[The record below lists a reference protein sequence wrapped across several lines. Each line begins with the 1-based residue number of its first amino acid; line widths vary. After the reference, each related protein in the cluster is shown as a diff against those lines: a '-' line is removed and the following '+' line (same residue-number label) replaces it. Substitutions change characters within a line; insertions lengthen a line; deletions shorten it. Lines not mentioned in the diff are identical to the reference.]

1 MRHSKIIFSWLVLNF
16 PLLMIVAAGFISGLL
31 VPVFHDITYITHTI
45 FALFLI
51 TLVYS
56 IKVAW
61 DLSTSNTD
69 QLKRIWLTLGD
80 RDMIVDILD
89 NQFKFLRFM
98 INFLMSLGF
107 IGTVVGVV
115 IGFSNFPADAFSNVE
130 AMQVFVRQM
139 LLGFATELNTLL
151 MGLATSLWLS
161 VVVFMLEYY
170 QDGLLSLIFS
180 GKRDLLEE

>member
-16 PLLMIVAAGFISGLL
+16 PLLMIVAAGFITGLL
-31 VPVFHDITYITHTI
+31 TPVFQDITYITHTI
-45 FALFLI
+45 FGLFLFS
-51 TLVYS
+51 LFYS
-56 IKVAW
+56 AKVAW
-61 DLSTSNTD
+61 NLTTTDND
-69 QLKRIWLTLGD
+69 QLKKIWLTLGD
-80 RDMIVDILD
+80 RAMIVDILD

-98 INFLMSLGF
+98 INFLMGLGF
-107 IGTVVGVV
+107 IGTVIGVI
-115 IGFSNFPADAFSNVE
+115 IGFSNFPADAFTNVD

-139 LLGFATELNTLL
+139 LLGFATELNTLV

-170 QDGLLSLIFS
+170 QDGLFSLIFS